1 MNVKG
6 GLFNGMEFEWEWK
19 ENGRL
24 GFPPET
30 DGLPSVSHVLG
41 AIALEQQVKDLLS
54 GKVNG
59 LRKWQIETPQN
70 EKDRVLKR
78 GNDIDDTVEGFRLA
92 SIHLDSYVPLD
103 FRVHVFMLDVQPI
116 ASEMP
121 VWSHKLGV
129 KGYFDILVF
138 RNKLLTLVDSK
149 GTTNAAKIGN
159 TKRELKYRK
168 QLVAYRECLREMVSN
183 EATPNQK
190 WVIAQMGV
198 SRAEVENML
207 IAINYFVDGED
218 ESRFEILSE
227 TKLNNALKKF
237 KIDLANFSDDF
248 RFPISITNVN
258 GTRYSFKRYPTI
270 ATEYAFSIFKNN
282 ISKVKEYD
290 TQPIQ
295 YSSGA
300 GNGAKKLNFQ
310 TKANDKKSWQL

>member
-1 MNVKG
+1 MNIKG

-30 DGLPSVSHVLG
+30 DYLPSVSHVLD
-41 AIALEQQVKDLLS
+41 AIETEKQINDLLS
-54 GKVNG
+54 GRMNG

-78 GNDIDDTVEGFRLA
+78 GNDIDAVIESNRKGHGVDLT
-92 SIHLDSYVPLD
+92 S
-103 FRVHVFMLDVQPI
+103 RVNKWFAIIEPI
-116 ASEMP
+116 ASELP
-121 VWSHKLGV
+121 IWSHKLGV

-138 RNKLLTLVDSK
+138 RNKLCTLVDNK
-149 GTTNAAKIGN
+149 GTTTDGKIGN

-168 QLVAYRECLREMVSN
+168 QLAAYRECLIEMVSD

-198 SRAEVENML
+198 SKAEIENMA
-207 IAINYFVDGED
+207 IAINYFIDGED

-227 TKLNNALKKF
+227 TKLKNALKKF
-237 KIDLANFSDDF
+237 KIDLANFSDGM
-248 RFPISITNVN
+248 RFPISITKID

-270 ATEYAFSIFKNN
+270 ATEYAFKLFQKNIEKVNQYETQSI
-282 ISKVKEYD
+282 
-290 TQPIQ
+290 QH
-295 YSSGA
+295 GA
-300 GNGAKKLNFQ
+300 STGNGGKKLNFKA
-310 TKANDKKSWQL
+310 KANDKKSWEL